1 MDALRKAIGFRKVL
15 KENSRYKVVIHRVST
30 KDFDVKNRLASIR
43 EEIETYN
50 SGLKPISNPI
60 WLTNQT
66 KR

>member
-15 KENSRYKVVIHRVST
+15 NDNSSYKVVIHRVST